1 MTDPVNHPAH
11 YTQGDA
17 RCSQCGHPIECID
30 VAEGHGFCSG
40 NAIKYIWRHPYK
52 GTPIEDLEKARWYID
67 REIERLKSQLT
78 RMRPSGVGPGSD

>member
-30 VAEGHGFCSG
+30 VTEHHGFCRADCRS
-40 NAIKYIWRHPYK
+40 
-52 GTPIEDLEKARWYID
+52 
-67 REIERLKSQLT
+67 
-78 RMRPSGVGPGSD
+78 